1 MNKKGFTLVELLAVI
16 VILGLVTTIAAYSI
30 FNVWGKSKEGL
41 LKDRIQSIEN
51 AAITYYSENRQ
62 LLTESCSINGKNYNT
77 CKVVTVQD
85 LLNLGI
91 LETQEENQKIT
102 NDVTGCNMVNDIVTV
117 YRKNN
122 RVQAKM
128 TDIKSNNT
136 TC

>member
-16 VILGLVTTIAAYSI
+16 VVLGLVTTLAAYSI
-30 FNVWGKSKEGL
+30 FNVWGKSKQGL
-41 LKDRIQSIEN
+41 LDDKIQNIEN
-51 AAITYYSENRQ
+51 AAVTYYSEHRQ
-62 LLTESCSINGKNYNT
+62 LLTESCSVDEKSYNT

-85 LLNLGI
+85 LLDFGI
-91 LETQEENQKIT
+91 LETDEKDRKIT

-122 RVQAKM
+122 RIQAKM

>member
-16 VILGLVTTIAAYSI
+16 VVLGLVTTIAAYSI
-30 FNVWGKSKEGL
+30 FNVWGKSKQGL
-41 LKDRIQSIEN
+41 LDDKIESIEN
-51 AAITYYSENRQ
+51 AAVTYYSENRQ
-62 LLTESCSINGKNYNT
+62 LLTESCSVGDKSYNT
-77 CKVVTVQD
+77 CK
-85 LLNLGI
+85 I
-91 LETQEENQKIT
+91 IKIT

-122 RVQAKM
+122 RIQAKM

>member
-16 VILGLVTTIAAYSI
+16 VVLGLVTTLAAYSI
-30 FNVWGKSKEGL
+30 FNVWGKSKQGL
-41 LKDRIQSIEN
+41 LDDKIESIEN
-51 AAITYYSENRQ
+51 AAVTYYSENRQ
-62 LLTESCSINGKNYNT
+62 LLTESCSVGDKSYNT
-77 CKVVTVQD
+77 CKVITVQD
-85 LLNLGI
+85 LLDLGI
-91 LETQEENQKIT
+91 LETDEKDRKIT

-122 RVQAKM
+122 RIQAKM